1 MKQMKVACIGN
12 ALVDKV
18 CLLNNDEVLAEEKLP
33 KGSMQLIN
41 SEESER
47 LQQKLKNLQS
57 QIATGGSAANTASGI
72 ANMGIPTSY
81 IGMVGNDELGR
92 FYEQDMQKNNIS
104 TQIFRNNEMA
114 TGLALALVSPDGERT
129 FATHLG
135 AAVTL
140 SAENIDSDLLFGFDY
155 LHIEGYLISNNELF
169 DKILKSGKQA
179 GCKISVDLASYNVV
193 EENLEYLKEVCKGV
207 HIIFANEDEARA
219 FSGKQN
225 PEEALEFISQYSDIA
240 IVKIGAKGSLISHN
254 GMVYR
259 ISETQRNKIDTTG
272 AGDLYAGGFLAAL
285 CYGKDLQECG
295 RWGSVLAGNVIEI
308 MGTKMDSERWKKIKE
323 GIAIR

>member
-1 MKQMKVACIGN
+1 MKVACIGN

-18 CLLNNDEVLAEEKLP
+18 CLLENDAILTEENLP

-41 SEESER
+41 SEESKR
-47 LQQKLKNLQS
+47 LQQKLVNLQS

-72 ANMGIPTSY
+72 ANMGVHTSY

-92 FYEQDMQKNNIS
+92 FYEQDMQDNNIS
-104 TQIFRNNEMA
+104 THIFRNNEMA

-140 SAENIDSDLLFGFDY
+140 SAENITSDLFSDFDY
-155 LHIEGYLISNNELF
+155 LHIEGYLISNNDLF
-169 DKILKSGKQA
+169 NKILECVKQA
-179 GCKISVDLASYNVV
+179 NCKISIDLASYNVV
-193 EENLEYLKEVCKGV
+193 EENLEYLRTVCKGV

-219 FSGKQN
+219 FSGKQV

-240 IVKIGAKGSLISHN
+240 VVKIGAKGSLISHE
-254 GMVYR
+254 GTVYR

-285 CYGKDLQECG
+285 CGGKDFNQCG
-295 RWGSVLAGNVIEI
+295 KWGSILAGNVIEI
-308 MGTKMDSERWKKIKE
+308 MGTKMDSERWNAIKKEIE
-323 GIAIR
+323 AC

>member
-1 MKQMKVACIGN
+1 MKVACIGN

-18 CLLNNDEVLAEEKLP
+18 CLLENDAILTEENLP

-41 SEESER
+41 SEESKR
-47 LQQKLKNLQS
+47 LQQKLVNLQS

-72 ANMGIPTSY
+72 ANMGVHTSY

-92 FYEQDMQKNNIS
+92 FYEQDMQDNNIS
-104 TQIFRNNEMA
+104 THIFRNDEMA

-140 SAENIDSDLLFGFDY
+140 SAENITADLFSDFDY
-155 LHIEGYLISNNELF
+155 LHIEGYLISNNDLF
-169 DKILKSGKQA
+169 NKILECGKQA
-179 GCKISVDLASYNVV
+179 NCKISIDLASYNVV
-193 EENLEYLKEVCKGV
+193 EENLEYLRRVCKGV

-219 FSGKQN
+219 FSGKQV

-240 IVKIGAKGSLISHN
+240 VVKIGAKGSLISHE
-254 GMVYR
+254 GTVYR
-259 ISETQRNKIDTTG
+259 INETQRNKIDTTG

-285 CYGKDLQECG
+285 CGGKDFNQCG
-295 RWGSVLAGNVIEI
+295 KWGSILAGNVIEI
-308 MGTKMDSERWKKIKE
+308 MGTKMDSERWNAIKKEIE
-323 GIAIR
+323 AC

>member
-1 MKQMKVACIGN
+1 MKVACIGN

-18 CLLNNDEVLAEEKLP
+18 CLLENDAILTEENLP
-33 KGSMQLIN
+33 KGSMQLID
-41 SEESER
+41 SEESKR
-47 LQQKLKNLQS
+47 LQQKLVNLQS

-72 ANMGIPTSY
+72 ANMGVPTSY
-81 IGMVGNDELGR
+81 IGMVGNDELGG
-92 FYEQDMQKNNIS
+92 FYEQDMQDNNIS
-104 TQIFRNNEMA
+104 THIFRNDEIA

-140 SAENIDSDLLFGFDY
+140 SAENITSDLFSDFDY
-155 LHIEGYLISNNELF
+155 LHIEGYLISNNDLF
-169 DKILKSGKQA
+169 NKILKCGKQA
-179 GCKISVDLASYNVV
+179 NCKISIDLASYNVV
-193 EENLEYLKEVCKGV
+193 EENLEYLRTVCKGV

-219 FSGKQN
+219 FSGKKD

-240 IVKIGAKGSLISHN
+240 VVKIGAKGSLISHE
-254 GMVYR
+254 GTVYR

-285 CYGKDLQECG
+285 CGGKDFNQCG
-295 RWGSVLAGNVIEI
+295 KWGSILAGNVIEI
-308 MGTKMDSERWKKIKE
+308 MGTKMDSERWNAIKKEIE
-323 GIAIR
+323 AC

>member
-1 MKQMKVACIGN
+1 MKVACIGN

-18 CLLNNDEVLAEEKLP
+18 CLLENDAILTEENLP

-41 SEESER
+41 SEESKR
-47 LQQKLKNLQS
+47 LQQKLVNLQS

-72 ANMGIPTSY
+72 ANMGVHTSY

-92 FYEQDMQKNNIS
+92 FYEQDMQDNNIS
-104 TQIFRNNEMA
+104 THIFRNDEIA

-140 SAENIDSDLLFGFDY
+140 SAENITSDLFSDFDY
-155 LHIEGYLISNNELF
+155 LHIEGYLISNNDLF
-169 DKILKSGKQA
+169 NKILKCGKQA
-179 GCKISVDLASYNVV
+179 NCKISIDLASYNVV
-193 EENLEYLKEVCKGV
+193 EENLEYLRRVCKGV

-219 FSGKQN
+219 FSGKKD

-240 IVKIGAKGSLISHN
+240 VVKIGAKGSLISHE

-285 CYGKDLQECG
+285 CGGKDFNQCG
-295 RWGSVLAGNVIEI
+295 KWGSILAGNVIEI
-308 MGTKMDSERWKKIKE
+308 MGTKMDSERWNAIKKEIE
-323 GIAIR
+323 AC